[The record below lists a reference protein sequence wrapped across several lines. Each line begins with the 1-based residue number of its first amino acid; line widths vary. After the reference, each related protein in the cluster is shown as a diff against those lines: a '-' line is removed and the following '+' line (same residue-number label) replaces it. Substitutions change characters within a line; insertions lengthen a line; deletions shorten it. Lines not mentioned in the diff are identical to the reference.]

1 MATKIKPVQ
10 PTEIKDRKMS
20 LQIIEDIRK
29 PIPPEVIEHNRK
41 MDEYIEQFMKDK
53 P

>member
-10 PTEIKDRKMS
+10 PTEIKDKKMVR
-20 LQIIEDIRK
+20 QIIEEIRK
-29 PIPPEVIEHNRK
+29 PIPPEVFERNRK
-41 MDEYIEQFMKDK
+41 RSEYIEQFMKDK